1 MTRHL
6 AVPLRLSARCLSKG
20 ASTALSNFKTES
32 PPVTQ
37 QDSTPLWGQLE
48 KLFSS
53 SNLCTILHEALWTFK
68 DSICFIEW
76 ITSPLQ
82 CKIVLGRP
90 SYFWRVLQRV
100 FQFWCM
106 SSAWKTSTSIK
117 AKHTSC
123 KIAIIYLKK
132 KTILCS
138 SIMSSFKSMN
148 RTQRKLYIVTNAPVV
163 DQIDLVSL
171 HR

>member
-1 MTRHL
+1 MEGVFQQQVYFFWTQIFICHHMVKVVVTMTRHL

-53 SNLCTILHEALWTFK
+53 SNLCTILHEALWTYK

-82 CKIVLGRP
+82 CKIVLGQP

-100 FQFWCM
+100 VQFWCM
-106 SSAWKTSTSIK
+106 SSAWKTKNDSILDSILECINGIKQAGKPRRCASPST
-117 AKHTSC
+117 
-123 KIAIIYLKK
+123 
-132 KTILCS
+132 
-138 SIMSSFKSMN
+138 
-148 RTQRKLYIVTNAPVV
+148 
-163 DQIDLVSL
+163 
-171 HR
+171 